1 MNSQKLFPKKSKV
14 LKVFLIFSLVL
25 LLIIYGLFSSRF
37 GWAYQGE
44 EMLMTNITR
53 DIICLLIWLVVSLV
67 LLYIFL
73 TQNYYLISNDGIIHH
88 KRTKESK
95 YHYSNILYIDEF
107 YTKKHSTLLFY
118 TKEGK
123 AVYLM
128 LDKENKL
135 LSLIE
140 KNSKNLISRDE
151 FHSKFPNIKLW

>member
-1 MNSQKLFPKKSKV
+1 MIYRG
-14 LKVFLIFSLVL
+14 LI
-25 LLIIYGLFSSRF
+25 
-37 GWAYQGE
+37 
-44 EMLMTNITR
+44 
-53 DIICLLIWLVVSLV
+53 
-67 LLYIFL
+67 
-73 TQNYYLISNDGIIHH
+73 LIS
-88 KRTKESK
+88 
-95 YHYSNILYIDEF
+95 EF

-151 FHSKFPNIKLW
+151 FHSKLPNIKL